1 MSNHCNP
8 INPGSDKIMIIAYG
22 NFPSVGNCFLSSL
35 YYEADKKIMSNHCNP
50 INPGSDKIMII
61 AYRNFPG
68 VGGLLSLPNTE
79 TNKKIMAI
87 IVIPLIPV
95 QTK

>member
-1 MSNHCNP
+1 
-8 INPGSDKIMIIAYG
+8 
-22 NFPSVGNCFLSSL
+22 
-35 YYEADKKIMSNHCNP
+35 MSNHCNP